1 MVMDQQIMGS
11 IRIVGTGSYVP
22 EKILTNYDLE
32 KTLETSDEW
41 IVQRTGIKERR
52 IADPGQATSDL
63 AKEAG
68 LKALEA
74 ASMSAEDLEL
84 IVLATITPDTC
95 CPAGS
100 NWLQAKLGAGHAVS
114 FDITAACTGFIF
126 ALSAVAQYLK
136 TGQYSNALVVAAEVL
151 SRTLNWED
159 RTTCILWGDAAG
171 AVLLERSDRGP
182 ELVSTHIHSD
192 GAAGKNLLLPGG
204 GSATTPITRESVE
217 EGRHHLAM
225 IGGNRTFKVAV
236 KRFAESCEEAA
247 AHNGYTVADVD
258 LFIPHQANLRIIQ
271 AVADRLRVPREK
283 FFVNIEKYGNSSAAT
298 VPLAL
303 DQAVRAGRIKPG
315 DKVILAA
322 FGGGLTWG
330 SSFIHWE

>member
-1 MVMDQQIMGS
+1 MGS
-11 IRIVGTGSYVP
+11 VRIVGTGSYVP
-22 EKILTNYDLE
+22 ERILTNYDLE

-52 IADPGQATSDL
+52 IAAPHQTTSDL
-63 AKEAG
+63 AKEAC

-74 ASMSAEDLEL
+74 ANISAGDLDL

-100 NWLQAKLGAGHAVS
+100 NWLQAKLGADRAVS

-126 ALSAVAQYLK
+126 ALSTAAQYLK
-136 TGQYSNALVVAAEVL
+136 TGRYRIALVVAAEIL

-159 RTTCILWGDAAG
+159 RTTCVLWGDAAG
-171 AVLLERSDRGP
+171 GVVLEGCERGP

-192 GAAGKNLLLPGG
+192 GAAGENLLLPGG

-217 EGRHHLAM
+217 EGRHYLAM

-236 KRFAESCEEAA
+236 KRLAESCEEAA
-247 AHNGYTVADVD
+247 AFNGHNLADID

-271 AVADRLRVPREK
+271 AVADRLNVPREK

-315 DKVILAA
+315 DKVILTA

-330 SSFIHWE
+330 SSFIHWR